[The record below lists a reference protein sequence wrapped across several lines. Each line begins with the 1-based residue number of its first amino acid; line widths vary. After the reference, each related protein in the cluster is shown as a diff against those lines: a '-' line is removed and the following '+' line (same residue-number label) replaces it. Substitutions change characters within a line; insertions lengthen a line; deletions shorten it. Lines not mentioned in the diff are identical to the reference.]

1 MLWERRA
8 EALVALGRPTEA
20 IAALESACGHQRE
33 AVERDPR
40 SIDYKAQLFR
50 HHYYLVALHC
60 VLGRTGEAQKSL
72 EAAEPLWPTNPGSLF
87 TYVRDLVHGWPK
99 ATLADGETTEAA
111 SAATEL
117 YATLVLTTLERS
129 LTAGFRDFSLLINDP
144 NFQFHRERADFQ
156 RLLVRMMDLAFPA
169 NPLVR

>member
-20 IAALESACGHQRE
+20 IAADQVRMRASPE

-72 EAAEPLWPTNPGSLF
+72 EAAEPLWPTNPGW
-87 TYVRDLVHGWPK
+87 V
-99 ATLADGETTEAA
+99 
-111 SAATEL
+111 
-117 YATLVLTTLERS
+117 
-129 LTAGFRDFSLLINDP
+129 
-144 NFQFHRERADFQ
+144 
-156 RLLVRMMDLAFPA
+156 
-169 NPLVR
+169 